1 MAGIMSQ
8 RHNRNRQKIVIYPQR
23 QLIMVTHP
31 CNFKFAVLRTY
42 YGGSYLMLPFSGCS
56 STGKMESM
64 VIFSQVGSKLY
75 CLCKHWVPY
84 WL

>member
-1 MAGIMSQ
+1 MVLIMRQ

-42 YGGSYLMLPFSGCS
+42 YGGSYLMWPFSGCS
-56 STGKMESM
+56 PTGKMESM
-64 VIFSQVGSKLY
+64 AIFLQSGRFHGVLFE
-75 CLCKHWVPY
+75 
-84 WL
+84 